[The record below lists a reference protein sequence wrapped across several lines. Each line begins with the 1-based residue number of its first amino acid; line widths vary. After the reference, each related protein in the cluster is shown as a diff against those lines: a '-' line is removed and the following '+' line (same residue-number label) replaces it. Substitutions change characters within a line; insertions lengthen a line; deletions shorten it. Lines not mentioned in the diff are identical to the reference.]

1 MTYTR
6 TDRLCLVVNFE
17 YLSFL
22 GEGGVIDLKD
32 GKIEERAAGGQAH
45 FKLKPP
51 VH

>member
-22 GEGGVIDLKD
+22 GEGGVID
-32 GKIEERAAGGQAH
+32 GKIEERAAGCPAH